1 MEKLKMPNEQ
11 PLKIQDLLNLKEENE
26 KLRNQL
32 AIKKKKAEPIE
43 LDSIRRFLV
52 DAVKDQNVVDGF
64 KLKLLFGVAFGIPQD
79 SLEMQQLHELQI
91 KYENKFLQEEVKCK
105 ERLQDEKEKTAEK
118 LQSLD
123 QMVKILKYGLIA
135 LAVGVGLP
143 VGAGELLR
151 LFGLG

>member
-1 MEKLKMPNEQ
+1 M
-11 PLKIQDLLNLKEENE
+11 
-26 KLRNQL
+26 
-32 AIKKKKAEPIE
+32 
-43 LDSIRRFLV
+43 

-79 SLEMQQLHELQI
+79 TLEMQQLHELQLS
-91 KYENKFLQEEVKCK
+91 YENKFLQEEVKCK
-105 ERLQDEKEKTAEK
+105 ERAQGQKEKNEK
-118 LQSLD
+118 RFTDLEQI
-123 QMVKILKYGLIA
+123 VKILKYGLIA